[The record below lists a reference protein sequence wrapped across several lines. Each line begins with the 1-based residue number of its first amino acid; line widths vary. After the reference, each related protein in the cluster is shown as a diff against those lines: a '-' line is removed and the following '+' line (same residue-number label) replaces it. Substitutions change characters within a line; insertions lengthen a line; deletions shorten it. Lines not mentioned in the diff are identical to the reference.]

1 MLLRIT
7 GCEGAAAK
15 VDPARLVR
23 ALEYATRMGARI
35 LSFSAHWSVTSK
47 QLDDAFR
54 EIADRQGSPVAA
66 IVVASVPNKGEPAAG
81 YPAAYDFRRIV
92 RAIPIGN
99 DDTVSPGTSPAPAGI
114 NLGAPSA
121 CVIGA
126 GKPPAQYRVGQG
138 SSNSTAI
145 LAGLLAGIWSSPRYA
160 KLSPDEFLADVVE
173 GRMSRTA
180 RHSKPG
186 SRAPYLEG
194 VPLADACLLATER
207 RSANVCRR
215 PEAHREARP

>member
-1 MLLRIT
+1 
-7 GCEGAAAK
+7 
-15 VDPARLVR
+15 
-23 ALEYATRMGARI
+23 
-35 LSFSAHWSVTSK
+35 
-47 QLDDAFR
+47 
-54 EIADRQGSPVAA
+54 VAA
-66 IVVASVPNKGEPAAG
+66 IVVASIPNKGEPVAG

-99 DDTVSPGTSPAPAGI
+99 DDEISPGTSPAPAGL
-114 NLGAPSA
+114 NLGTPSA

-126 GKPPAQYRVGQG
+126 GSPPAHYKLEHG

-160 KLSPDEFLADVVE
+160 KLSPDEFLAGVVE
-173 GRMSRTA
+173 GRMSKTA

-186 SRAPYLEG
+186 SRPPYLDG

-207 RSANVCRR
+207 RSASVCRL